1 MSDFEEVREESERLL
16 FRLAEE
22 NVVWV
27 DLSLPLDPENLRVA
41 EFAGNSASSGS
52 QLPIP
57 PICGW

>member
-52 QLPIP
+52 PLPIP
-57 PICGW
+57 PFCGW